1 MQYTIKNL
9 IQSFKTVYEK
19 MYKQKFLTIIILI
32 LLVLIVLMSFKNYSI
47 DLFTITSTTSIF
59 TIPTTT
65 SNTTIPTTTSNTT
78 IPTTT
83 SNTTIPTT
91 TSNTTIPKTT
101 FRDIK
106 KSDLLFPSVP
116 VTTNAFTNFNFN
128 FINDYLNYKKMK
140 NDNIDLLNQKQTLID
155 NLNTRIGNILNQ

>member
-9 IQSFKTVYEK
+9 IQSFKTVYEN
-19 MYKQKFLTIIILI
+19 MYKQKWVTIIILI

-47 DLFTITSTTSIF
+47 DLFTIKSSI
-59 TIPTTT
+59 T
-65 SNTTIPTTTSNTT
+65 TTIP
-78 IPTTT
+78 I
-83 SNTTIPTT
+83 
-91 TSNTTIPKTT
+91 TT

-106 KSDLLFPSVP
+106 KSDLLLTSVP

-128 FINDYLNYKKMK
+128 FINDYLNYKKIK